1 MKTLNLMIII
11 FLFVMCSGNSG
22 VSSKGKK
29 VTFGIHEVVN
39 TTEIPTQIIDT
50 LKTRNMQPEKNIQLS
65 IVGYILKADSSIL
78 QLDLSKKQFKLIK
91 MLYPVDRERKYYA
104 VVAIKPI
111 PAIEISDIQNT
122 KPKGNAVEIYF
133 TMKGAHKWADLTK
146 NMTGR
151 SVAFV
156 IDNQVYNMPLVQGE
170 IRNGAA
176 LINGLENED
185 FAKSISESL
194 NSSIPK

>member
-1 MKTLNLMIII
+1 MKTLNLMVITL
-11 FLFVMCSGNSG
+11 LFVMCSGNSG
-22 VSSKGKK
+22 VSSHGKK

-39 TTEIPTQIIDT
+39 TTEIPKQIIDT
-50 LKTRNMQPEKNIQLS
+50 LKTRNMQPEKNNQLS
-65 IVGYILKADSSIL
+65 IVGYILKADSIVI
-78 QLDLSKKQFKLIK
+78 QLDLTKSHFKLVRT
-91 MLYPVDRERKYYA
+91 LSPVDRERKYDA
-104 VVAIKPI
+104 VVAIKPN

-122 KPKGNAVEIYF
+122 KSKGNAVEIYF

-151 SVAFV
+151 SVVFV
-156 IDNQVYNMPLVQGE
+156 IDNQIYNMPLVQGE
-170 IRNGAA
+170 IRNGVA
-176 LINGLENED
+176 LINSLENEE